1 MDAASRQ
8 LAAAAVGSVLG
19 SAPALAG
26 LSAIEALGPWRSLL
40 LPLPTPLELLN
51 RWGGRVDVR
60 ACVRVKGREHGWAGV
75 EGEGAPPSCRVMRQ
89 HRMAPLHHCCV
100 LSDTKRAPSQ
110 PAPSPRPASLPA
122 AASRVAPALQPNEED
137 LAALATAR
145 GVADLVAQRS
155 PAAALPPGP
164 PSPSE
169 AARLAQELGPLLPE
183 LLPGVARTGE
193 MFTRALARRIA
204 HRVGAD
210 VALPLAP
217 GEGAGS
223 AGPGEA

>member
-1 MDAASRQ
+1 M
-8 LAAAAVGSVLG
+8 GMH
-19 SAPALAG
+19 
-26 LSAIEALGPWRSLL
+26 
-40 LPLPTPLELLN
+40 
-51 RWGGRVDVR
+51 
-60 ACVRVKGREHGWAGV
+60 ACVCVWGRS
-75 EGEGAPPSCRVMRQ
+75 PLSCWGHLKQ
-89 HRMAPLHHCCV
+89 HRKPPPQHCRV
-100 LSDTKRAPSQ
+100 LSDIKRAPSQ

-122 AASRVAPALQPNEED
+122 PSPAAPRVAPALQPNEED